1 MKASHKL
8 TLSVLLALLLAALV
22 GLLLTNESGHL
33 TTLLLSHRTPPAD
46 DNRLVDQSALETAQK
61 LAGEAETRSE
71 RPLAAEAVRAADH
84 ELDLAFSS
92 ALEAAQKAPAP
103 QSAAAKATEEKAQT
117 IAARISANQDQIKQL
132 TAKLAAAK
140 GPQQARLQGQLEL
153 AQAELA
159 LDQDALAD
167 AQEDLARAGGDTYSK
182 IQRLLKE
189 HEAAEHGGGNPPAAS
204 TPANPPA
211 AAAPANL
218 PAPARPAAD
227 LISRWSRWR
236 SLASEQTELSQA
248 QQDAARR
255 AAALA
260 QKHDALNKR
269 IQAAQAQKRSQAE
282 QAVSL
287 LASGQKA
294 GPDSSQMAKAA
305 VDSLHSL
312 SADRKEISSLDQ
324 RLQDMQRLGV
334 IYGQWS
340 ALVNARARAYLHRVI
355 LSGFWILLILLVA
368 FLLSRLLERLFS
380 RFTSDRRQLH
390 TLRAVARF
398 AVQLVALLLI
408 VFMIFGVPSQLSTI
422 LGLAGAGLTVAL
434 QDFIIAFLGWFVIM
448 GRHGIR
454 VGDWVEINGVR
465 GEVIEIGLLRTLL
478 LESGN
483 WNESG
488 HPTGRQITFLN
499 RYAVDGTYFN
509 FSTSGQWLWDQLQV
523 SVPPGADPYRA
534 IERIRDVVEKE
545 TAEGAKRA
553 QEEWERV
560 THRYGMPAFSA
571 EPAISLRPSSQGV
584 EVVIRYITRAQER
597 YDVRS
602 RLNHTLAEW
611 LNEKP
616 PAPPAPSSVAS

>member
-22 GLLLTNESGHL
+22 GLLLTNDSGHL
-33 TTLLLSHRTPPAD
+33 ATLLLSHRTPRAN
-46 DNRLVDQSALETAQK
+46 DNQLVDQSALDTAHK

-71 RPLAAEAVRAADH
+71 RPLAAEAVRVADH

-92 ALEAAQKAPAP
+92 ALEAAQQAPPP
-103 QSAAAKATEEKAQT
+103 QSAAAKATEEKTQR
-117 IAARISANQDQIKQL
+117 IEARISANQDQIKQL
-132 TAKLAAAK
+132 TAKLATAK
-140 GPQQARLQGQLEL
+140 GPQQERLQGQLEL
-153 AQAELA
+153 AQAELT

-167 AQEDLARAGGDTYSK
+167 AKEDLARAGGDNYTK
-182 IQRLLKE
+182 IQRLLQE
-189 HEAAEHGGGNPPAAS
+189 HQAAEKEDVNAPAAS
-204 TPANPPA
+204 APANPPA
-211 AAAPANL
+211 
-218 PAPARPAAD
+218 PAAN
-227 LISRWSRWR
+227 LISRWNVWR
-236 SLASEQTELSQA
+236 SLSTEQADLKQA
-248 QQDAARR
+248 QQDAAKQ

-260 QKHDALNKR
+260 QRHDALNQR
-269 IQAAQAQKRSQAE
+269 IQAAQAQKRNQAE
-282 QAVSL
+282 QAASL

-294 GPDSSQMAKAA
+294 GPDSSQLAKAA

-355 LSGFWILLILLVA
+355 LSGFWILLILLAA
-368 FLLSRLLERLFS
+368 FLLSRLLDRLFS

-398 AVQLVALLLI
+398 AVQSAALLWI
-408 VFMIFGVPSQLSTI
+408 VFLIFGVPSQLSTI
-422 LGLAGAGLTVAL
+422 LGLVGAGLTVAL

-483 WNESG
+483 WNDPG
-488 HPTGRQITFLN
+488 HPTGRQIAFLN

-523 SVPPGADPYRA
+523 SLPPGVDPYRA
-534 IERIRDVVEKE
+534 IERIREVVEKE
-545 TAEGAKRA
+545 TAEGAKQA
-553 QEEWERV
+553 QKEWERV
-560 THRYGMPAFSA
+560 THRYGMQPFSA
-571 EPAISLRPSSQGV
+571 EPAITLRPSSQGV
-584 EVVIRYITRAQER
+584 EVVIGYITRAQER
-597 YDVRS
+597 YEVRS
-602 RLNHTLAEW
+602 RLNHTLAQS
-611 LNEKP
+611 LNEKKTV
-616 PAPPAPSSVAS
+616 PPAPSSAAS